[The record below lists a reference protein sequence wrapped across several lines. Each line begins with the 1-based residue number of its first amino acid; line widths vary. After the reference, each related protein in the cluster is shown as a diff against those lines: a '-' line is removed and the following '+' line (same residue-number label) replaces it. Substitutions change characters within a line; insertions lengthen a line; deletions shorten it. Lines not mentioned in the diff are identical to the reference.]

1 MRDMSP
7 TPASPPPPRAIGKP
21 VVRWSDV
28 VPVLAIGV
36 LVSLLY
42 LPLLHWLGS
51 VTLHTG
57 QLTNGALLVILA
69 LAICI
74 RSAVTRLTLT
84 PAINDLGVGVLAG
97 AVFCLWFAGR
107 SVAWALPLVLL
118 SACLSFAGITSFLY
132 GKAGT
137 RQFLPALGGFFVFGL
152 LAGLVPRLDWPLR
165 SIAAQFAGRL
175 LTVLGMAVQVAVVPG
190 RPPELALAVGKQ
202 VFVVATECNGFGLL
216 TSALLVATILMFQ
229 YRLPWLDKL
238 GLLALAIP
246 IAIGSN
252 FLRIVSICLVAPRTT
267 LPYGLVHEV
276 LGVLFYY
283 LGLGLI
289 WLIANRYVL
298 RPDAEHRRLPT
309 RGDNGGVKTLIS

>member
-1 MRDMSP
+1 MSP
-7 TPASPPPPRAIGKP
+7 APASPPPPSVIEPPAA
-21 VVRWSDV
+21 RWPGV
-28 VPVLAIGV
+28 VPVLAVGALIG
-36 LVSLLY
+36 LLY

-51 VTLHTG
+51 VTLHTS

-84 PAINDLGVGVLAG
+84 PAINDWGVGVLAG
-97 AVFCLWFAGR
+97 AVVCLWLANR
-107 SVAWALPLVLL
+107 LVVWALPLVLL
-118 SACLSFAGITSFLY
+118 SACLSFAGITSFLF

-137 RQFLPALGGFFVFGL
+137 RQFLPALGAFFVFGL
-152 LAGLVPRLDWPLR
+152 LVGLVPKLDWPLR
-165 SIAAQFAGRL
+165 AMAAQFAGRL
-175 LTVLGMAVQVAVVPG
+175 LATLGMAVQVAVVPG
-190 RPPELALAVGKQ
+190 RPPELALAVGQQ

-238 GLLALAIP
+238 GLLALTIP

-252 FLRIVSICLVAPRTT
+252 FLRIVSICLVAPRTA

-283 LGLGLI
+283 FGLGLI
-289 WLIANRYVL
+289 WLIATRYVL
-298 RPDAEHRRLPT
+298 QPSAKPGRLPT
-309 RGDNGGVKTLIS
+309 GQTTTR

>member
-1 MRDMSP
+1 MSS
-7 TPASPPPPRAIGKP
+7 TSTSRQPPS
-21 VVRWSDV
+21 VVGRGATRWSGV
-28 VPVLAIGV
+28 VPVLAVGV

-57 QLTNGALLVILA
+57 QLTNGALLVFLA

-74 RSAVTRLTLT
+74 RSAVTRLTLA
-84 PAINDLGVGVLAG
+84 PSISEWGVGMLAV
-97 AVFCLWFAGR
+97 AVFCLWLASR
-107 SVAWALPLVLL
+107 LVVWALPLVLF
-118 SACLSFAGITSFLY
+118 SACLSFAGITTFLF

-137 RQFLPALGGFFVFGL
+137 RHFLPALGAFFVFGL
-152 LAGLVPRLDWPLR
+152 LVGLVPKLDWPLR
-165 SIAAQFAGRL
+165 SIAAQSAGRL
-175 LTVLGMAVQVAVVPG
+175 LTNLGLAVQIAIVPG

-246 IAIGSN
+246 MAIGCN
-252 FLRIVSICLVAPRTT
+252 FLRIVSICLVAPRTS

-289 WLIANRYVL
+289 WFVANRYLV
-298 RPDAEHRRLPT
+298 RPNAKLTPPPNPADGNR
-309 RGDNGGVKTLIS
+309 DKGVVR